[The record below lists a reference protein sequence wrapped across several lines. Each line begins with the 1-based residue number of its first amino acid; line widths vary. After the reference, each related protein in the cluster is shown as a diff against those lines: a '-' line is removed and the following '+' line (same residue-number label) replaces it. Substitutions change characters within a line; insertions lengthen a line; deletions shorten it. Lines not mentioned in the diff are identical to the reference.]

1 MLRERAR
8 GLGRYDRR
16 RALAVLLALLAR
28 AGRSE
33 RVELWRVARHI
44 IERLVEIEAA
54 VEREGRDAVA
64 AIGPARAGVHQPD
77 PVATLERAAREQPG
91 GDPAADG
98 LSLWRPSG
106 FVSFN
111 LPHLGAVFS
120 YPPGMPVP
128 GSRRRGPER
137 LLVGGFEVTP
147 HGLFIGA
154 VIGGLVAAA
163 ALLCIFHFT
172 KPKPKK
178 RKPVLAVDFDE
189 VCVGYLAAFIEFNN
203 ETYGTTLVF
212 ADFET

>member
-1 MLRERAR
+1 
-8 GLGRYDRR
+8 
-16 RALAVLLALLAR
+16 
-28 AGRSE
+28 
-33 RVELWRVARHI
+33 
-44 IERLVEIEAA
+44 
-54 VEREGRDAVA
+54 
-64 AIGPARAGVHQPD
+64 
-77 PVATLERAAREQPG
+77 
-91 GDPAADG
+91 
-98 LSLWRPSG
+98 
-106 FVSFN
+106 
-111 LPHLGAVFS
+111 
-120 YPPGMPVP
+120 MPVP

-212 ADFET
+212 ADFETCALSRFDRPPSLRARD

>member
-1 MLRERAR
+1 
-8 GLGRYDRR
+8 
-16 RALAVLLALLAR
+16 
-28 AGRSE
+28 
-33 RVELWRVARHI
+33 
-44 IERLVEIEAA
+44 
-54 VEREGRDAVA
+54 
-64 AIGPARAGVHQPD
+64 
-77 PVATLERAAREQPG
+77 
-91 GDPAADG
+91 
-98 LSLWRPSG
+98 
-106 FVSFN
+106 
-111 LPHLGAVFS
+111 
-120 YPPGMPVP
+120 MPVP

-212 ADFET
+212 AGISGLMVIHPLFLSTLRRNRKTVGSLFRSTK

>member
-1 MLRERAR
+1 MI
-8 GLGRYDRR
+8 GIFQP
-16 RALAVLLALLAR
+16 ALIL
-28 AGRSE
+28 E
-33 RVELWRVARHI
+33 QFFHI
-44 IERLVEIEAA
+44 
-54 VEREGRDAVA
+54 
-64 AIGPARAGVHQPD
+64 
-77 PVATLERAAREQPG
+77 
-91 GDPAADG
+91 
-98 LSLWRPSG
+98 
-106 FVSFN
+106 
-111 LPHLGAVFS
+111 
-120 YPPGMPVP
+120 PGMPVP

-154 VIGGLVAAA
+154 VIGGLVAAV

-212 ADFET
+212 ADFETCALSRFVRPPLVHSLRSSGVFCAWAFFVLVLSALDTRRGLCLERGRGG